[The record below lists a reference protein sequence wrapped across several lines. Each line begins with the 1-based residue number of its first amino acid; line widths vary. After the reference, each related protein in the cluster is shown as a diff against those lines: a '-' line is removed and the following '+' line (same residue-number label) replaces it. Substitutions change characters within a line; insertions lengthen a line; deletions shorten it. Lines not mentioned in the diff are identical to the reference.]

1 MKTRIAAAVASLV
14 IASLGTAAYAQTTP
28 PSSTTSAYPT
38 NTAQPNSMNN
48 NMSNMSNSQTEQK
61 IKQELTSNGI
71 TATNVNV
78 SFSDGTATLSGT
90 VATQRD
96 IAKARMEAMRVH
108 GVKHV
113 DTSNLQARS
122 QTGMQH

>member
-28 PSSTTSAYPT
+28 PTSTTSAYP
-38 NTAQPNSMNN
+38 NNSAQPNSMSND
-48 NMSNMSNSQTEQK
+48 MSMSNSQTEQK
-61 IKQELTSNGI
+61 IKQQLTSNGI
-71 TATNVNV
+71 TATDVNV

-90 VATQRD
+90 VATQSD

-122 QTGMQH
+122 QTEMQQ

>member
-1 MKTRIAAAVASLV
+1 
-14 IASLGTAAYAQTTP
+14 
-28 PSSTTSAYPT
+28 
-38 NTAQPNSMNN
+38 MNN

-90 VATQRD
+90 VATHSD
-96 IAKARMEAMRVH
+96 IAKARMEAMRVR

-113 DTSNLQARS
+113 DTSNLQAQS